1 MSRYLIGSLFSP
13 KTQPEDANKKQE
25 IDKIQTEINNLNTT
39 LENWDNII
47 DKKKDE
53 IRNSIKILKE
63 NLIVLKL
70 DLDKNLKR
78 KPKPSSYYTE
88 SSHPKSSHPKSR
100 HSKKHGGK
108 SKKSQKSKRKT
119 RIHYKK

>member
-1 MSRYLIGSLFSP
+1 MSRYLTHFFSS
-13 KTQPEDANKKQE
+13 KLQPEDANKTQEE

-39 LENWDNII
+39 LEKNWDNII

-53 IRNSIKILKE
+53 IRNSIKILNE
-63 NLIVLKL
+63 NLIDLKL
-70 DLDKNLKR
+70 DHDKSLKR
-78 KPKPSSYYTE
+78 KPTPSSYYTV
-88 SSHPKSSHPKSR
+88 SSHPKSSHYKN
-100 HSKKHGGK
+100 KKRGGK